1 MQILV
6 HNYGELAPN
15 SRAAWGGAWAPP
27 LAFFKL
33 ISVNTNR

>member
-15 SRAAWGGAWAPP
+15 SRAAWGGVLGTP
-27 LAFFKL
+27 LGL
-33 ISVNTNR
+33 L